1 MNFFSQISTRGYLK
15 SFLSVGAIQGG
26 FMALNY
32 LTQILLAN
40 HLSVEDYGELTYY
53 LSLVNFFVVVVLV
66 GQNNYLPK
74 ELIRLASG
82 GSYALLRRVIRRGLN
97 NILIAWV
104 CCVAVAFTAVYTGLI
119 SVNSYVVLAL
129 SGIVLFLALG
139 TYRQAFQRAFGQVKV
154 SQIPEKVL
162 FAGLYLLFLGVAVF
176 LFEVRFSV
184 INLLTATAGFYLL
197 VQFAG
202 YGLMKANLLKIPR
215 AHQNQNTP
223 KKPAGPLFFYLM
235 SVIDIFDSYLDY
247 YLLEYYAG
255 YESLAVYSISKRVS
269 LLIFTVIYTSNYVLG
284 PEVSKLYFSGQVKEL
299 QTRVRKAVLLNMA
312 LATIL
317 VLLLILFRTPLLQ
330 MFGQYYAAET
340 GLWVFVLLMA
350 AQWVNV
356 TLGAP
361 SQILA
366 ATGFEKSVLHVFTVA
381 VIFQLSAG
389 WWFIGQWGI
398 TGMAL
403 LFLINSV
410 YWNGALQ
417 IIMKRKTGIS
427 LFSRS

>member
-40 HLSVEDYGELTYY
+40 HLSVKAYGELTYY
-53 LSLVNFFVVVVLV
+53 LSLVNFFVVVILL
-66 GQNNYLPK
+66 GQNGYLPK
-74 ELIRLASG
+74 ELIRLASKG
-82 GSYALLRRVIRRGLN
+82 NYLLVRTVTRRGLR
-97 NILIAWV
+97 NILLMWFFCSA
-104 CCVAVAFTAVYTGLI
+104 AAFALVYTGFWDI
-119 SVNSYVVLAL
+119 DWRIAAGLAA
-129 SGIVLFLALG
+129 IVLFLALG
-139 TYRQAFQRAFGQVKV
+139 TYRQAVQRAFGQVQL

-162 FAGLYLLFLGVAVF
+162 FATLYLSFLAGTIFAF
-176 LFEVRFSV
+176 DFEFTVV
-184 INLLTATAGFYLL
+184 ELIITVAGFYLL
-197 VQFAG
+197 VQIAG
-202 YGLMKANLLKIPR
+202 YGLMKKFPFKIPR
-215 AHQNQNTP
+215 GRNTQKHD
-223 KKPAGPLFFYLM
+223 KKAAAPVFFYLM
-235 SVIDIFDSYLDY
+235 SVIDILDSYLDF
-247 YLLEYYAG
+247 YLLEYFAG

-269 LLIFTVIYTSNYVLG
+269 LLVFTVIYTSNYVLG
-284 PEVSKLYFSGQVKEL
+284 PEVSKLYFSGKINEL
-299 QTRVRKAVLLNMA
+299 QRRVRKAVLLNMV
-312 LATIL
+312 LATVL
-317 VLLLILFRTPLLQ
+317 VALLILFRTPLLE
-330 MFGQYYAAET
+330 MFGQHYAAET

-366 ATGFEKSVLHVFTVA
+366 ATGFEKSVLYVFIGA
-381 VIFQLSAG
+381 VVFQLAGG
-389 WWFIGQWGI
+389 WWFIGNWGI

-417 IIMKRKTGIS
+417 IVLMRKTGIK
-427 LFSRS
+427 LIF

>member
-82 GSYALLRRVIRRGLN
+82 GRYALLRQVIRRGLN

-104 CCVAVAFTAVYTGLI
+104 CCVGIAFTAVYTGLI
-119 SVNSYVVLAL
+119 SVNVYVVLAL

-176 LFEVRFSV
+176 LFDVRFSV

-202 YGLMKANLLKIPR
+202 YGLMKANSLKIPR
-215 AHQNQNTP
+215 ANQNQNTA
-223 KKPAGPLFFYLM
+223 KKAAGPLFFYLM

-269 LLIFTVIYTSNYVLG
+269 LLVFTVIYTSNYVLG

-366 ATGFEKSVLHVFTVA
+366 ATGFEKSVLYVFTVA

-389 WWFIGQWGI
+389 WWFIGKWGI